1 MQGKNSMMIPET
13 FSRRD
18 AKEVQGNFILW
29 STVILV
35 IGFVSY
41 LVA

>member
-13 FSRRD
+13 FSRHD
-18 AKEVQGNFILW
+18 AKEVQGNFMLW

-35 IGFVSY
+35 IGFVFY
-41 LVA
+41 FAA